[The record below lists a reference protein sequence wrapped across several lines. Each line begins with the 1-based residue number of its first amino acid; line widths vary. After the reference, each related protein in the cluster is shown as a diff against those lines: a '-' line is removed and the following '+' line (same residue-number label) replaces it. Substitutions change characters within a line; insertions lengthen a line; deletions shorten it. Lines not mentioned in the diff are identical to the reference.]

1 MTMNIQYLSLTMRET
16 VIIRSSLDITDP
28 TYVLAAAEKNILN
41 ILKER
46 FEKKCYR
53 YPAGSDS
60 PSNSKASLYIDEVIE
75 IVSHTESQISTLGSS
90 VDNNI
95 NNIEFRV
102 SAIRCTQGEILNGC
116 VIAQVV
122 PQSNGIILMRQPC
135 MHMLIPASEDAKA
148 IGERKYISVVVDKVS
163 HKYGKSIISIG
174 GAPMLGFIKTPAYRI
189 NADFISGTTYVF
201 LRDIYSEKFAN
212 EAEELSAIQ
221 EDKDDF
227 DRRTR
232 LRDHLYGCKDFNRRQ
247 EVPKGCKVISVN
259 DLMDSSKIK
268 SGWYFR
274 YVARDMDSEDV
285 FFTEDEKN
293 IPAGI
298 VKETR
303 IGGQDA
309 FSALMRHY
317 YQGMVLLRE
326 WTFIY
331 KGEIEK
337 SHGNLWKILNKN
349 KV

>member
-1 MTMNIQYLSLTMRET
+1 MYET
-16 VIIRSSLDITDP
+16 VIIRSSLDISDP
-28 TYVLAAAEKNILN
+28 TYVLASIEKNILN

-60 PSNSKASLYIDEVIE
+60 VSKASLYIDQVLE
-75 IVSHTESQISTLGSS
+75 IVSHTDPQISTLGSS
-90 VDNNI
+90 IDCSI
-95 NNIEFRV
+95 NNIEFKV

-116 VIAQVV
+116 VITQIV

-148 IGERKYISVVVDKVS
+148 IGERKYISVVVDKVL
-163 HKYGKSIISIG
+163 HRYGKSIISIG
-174 GAPMLGFIKTPAYRI
+174 GAPMLGFIKTPAYRV
-189 NADFISGTTYVF
+189 NADLINGSAYTF
-201 LRDIYSEKFAN
+201 LKEIYTNKFN
-212 EAEELSAIQ
+212 DEREELEAIKQ
-221 EDKDDF
+221 EQDDF

-232 LRDHLYGCKDFNRRQ
+232 LRDHLYGCKDFSRRD
-247 EVPKGCKVISVN
+247 EVPKGCKVLSVN

-274 YVARDMDSEDV
+274 YVTRDMDSEDV
-285 FFTEDEKN
+285 FFCEDEKN

-298 VKETR
+298 AKETR

-331 KGEIEK
+331 KGETEK